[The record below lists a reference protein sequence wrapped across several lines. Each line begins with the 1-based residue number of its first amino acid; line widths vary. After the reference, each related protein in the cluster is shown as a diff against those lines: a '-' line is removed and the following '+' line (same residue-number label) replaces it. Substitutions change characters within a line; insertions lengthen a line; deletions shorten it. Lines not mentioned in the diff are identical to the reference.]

1 MNVFLILVVVIFLTE
16 KMEMKMKRLI
26 LCTLIASCIVT
37 PVMAAPMIPNDPWDP
52 VTGAEKN
59 LYQIWNENYGQG
71 TSWNLEDYTSS
82 ADLVNGFRGDYDQQT
97 WEVSPIDLTFIV
109 KYAGNGHEFG
119 VYYDDSGL
127 TYEHLATNAFNPLT
141 HSPGGMPFGFYL
153 RNTVDSGIQPGE
165 YRYSEHGLNYGGYQQ
180 MWAIF
185 VGNEVV
191 GNQIKHTWL
200 LAFEDLDKR
209 AKDGKEKLW
218 DYDYNDYVV
227 ELSYMTPVPEPAT
240 LALLGMGLAGFG
252 VRRRL
257 MTGRK

>member
-1 MNVFLILVVVIFLTE
+1 
-16 KMEMKMKRLI
+16 MKRLV

-37 PVMAAPMIPNDPWDP
+37 PVMAAPTSPNDPWNP

-71 TSWNLEDYTSS
+71 TTWNLEDYNSS
-82 ADLVNGFRGDYDQQT
+82 ADLVQSRGYYLQQT
-97 WEVSPIDLTFIV
+97 WDVSPIDLTFIV
-109 KYAGNGHEFG
+109 KFAGNDHEFG
-119 VYYDDSGL
+119 VYYGDPRTHDAIANNEFVIEENITPG
-127 TYEHLATNAFNPLT
+127 ATPY
-141 HSPGGMPFGFYL
+141 GFYL
-153 RNTVDSGIQPGE
+153 NNVAGTQQGV
-165 YRYSEHGLNYGGYQQ
+165 YRYSEHDLNYGGHQQ

-185 VGNEVV
+185 VGEEVI
-191 GNQIKHTWL
+191 GNHIKYTWL

-227 ELSYMTPVPEPAT
+227 ELSYMTPIPEPAT

-252 VRRRL
+252 VRRRFL
-257 MTGRK
+257 INNK